1 MKRFALLALA
11 LTVLLLVPACG
22 MQKKSAETAIA
33 GVESAFNAI
42 KEQAVNVVPDQAKTI
57 EDAIAAAKAQA
68 DKGDFKA
75 ALETTKDLPA
85 KVKELSDGL
94 AAKQAELQ
102 QTWAGLNAALP
113 GAVASLSQKLG
124 AMKKP
129 PAGMDKAALDAAKTG
144 LAEMKTK
151 WGEATTAMQ
160 GGKWA
165 EAAAKAGEVK
175 TSAVALMTELK
186 MSVPD
191 GLK

>member
-1 MKRFALLALA
+1 MKRFVPLALV

-22 MQKKSAETAIA
+22 MQKKAAETAIS
-33 GVESAFNAI
+33 GVESAYNAI
-42 KEQAVNVVPDQAKTI
+42 KEQAVNVAPDQAKTI
-57 EDAIAAAKAQA
+57 EDAIAAARASA
-68 DKGDFKA
+68 AKGDFKA

-102 QTWAGLNAALP
+102 KTWEGLNAALP

-144 LAEMKTK
+144 LAEMKAK
-151 WGEATTAMQ
+151 WGEATAAMQ

-175 TSAVALMTELK
+175 ASVVALMTELK
-186 MSVPD
+186 MQVPE

>member
-1 MKRFALLALA
+1 MKRFVPLALA

-22 MQKKSAETAIA
+22 MQKKAAETAIS
-33 GVESAFNAI
+33 GVESAYNAI
-42 KEQAVNVVPDQAKTI
+42 KEQAMNVAPDQAKTI
-57 EDAIAAAKAQA
+57 EDAIAAAKAA
-68 DKGDFKA
+68 AEKGDFKA

-94 AAKQAELQ
+94 SAKQAELQ

-113 GAVASLSQKLG
+113 GAVASLSQKMS

-129 PAGMDKAALDAAKTG
+129 PTGMDKAAFDAAKTA
-144 LAEMKTK
+144 LADVKTK

-160 GGKWA
+160 GGKLA
-165 EAAAKAGEVK
+165 EAATKASEVK
-175 TSAVALMTELK
+175 ASAVALMTELK
-186 MSVPD
+186 MPVPA

>member
-11 LTVLLLVPACG
+11 LTVVLLLPACG
-22 MQKKSAETAIA
+22 MQKKSAETAIS
-33 GVESAFNAI
+33 GVESAYNGI
-42 KEQAVNVVPDQAKTI
+42 REQGMNVAPDQAKMI
-57 EDAIAAAKAQA
+57 EDAIAAAKASVEK
-68 DKGDFKA
+68 DDFKT

-102 QTWAGLNAALP
+102 QTWEGLNAALP
-113 GAVASLSQKLG
+113 GAVTSLSQKMG

-129 PAGMDKAALDAAKTG
+129 PTGMDKAAFDAAKTA

-151 WGEATTAMQ
+151 WGEATAAMQ
-160 GGKWA
+160 GGKLA

-175 TSAVALMTELK
+175 AGVVALMTELK
-186 MSVPD
+186 MTVPA

>member
-11 LTVLLLVPACG
+11 LTVVLLLPACG
-22 MQKKSAETAIA
+22 MQKKSAETAIS
-33 GVESAFNAI
+33 GVESAYNGI
-42 KEQAVNVVPDQAKTI
+42 REQAMNVAPDQAKMI
-57 EDAIAAAKAQA
+57 EDAIAAAKASVEK
-68 DKGDFKA
+68 DDFKT

-102 QTWAGLNAALP
+102 QTWEGLNAALP
-113 GAVASLSQKLG
+113 GAVTSLSQKMG

-129 PAGMDKAALDAAKTG
+129 PTGMDKAAFDAAKTA

-151 WGEATTAMQ
+151 WGEATAAMQ
-160 GGKWA
+160 GGKLA

-175 TSAVALMTELK
+175 AGVVALMTELK
-186 MSVPD
+186 MTVPA

>member
-11 LTVLLLVPACG
+11 LTVVLLLPGCG
-22 MQKKSAETAIA
+22 MQKKSAETAIS
-33 GVESAFNAI
+33 GVESSFNGI
-42 KEQAVNVVPDQAKTI
+42 REQAMNVAPDQAKTI
-57 EDAIAAAKAQA
+57 EDAIAAAKAA
-68 DKGDFKA
+68 VAKGDFKV

-102 QTWAGLNAALP
+102 KTWADLNAALP
-113 GAVASLSQKLG
+113 GTVASLSQKLG

-129 PAGMDKAALDAAKTG
+129 PTGMDQEKFAAAKAT
-144 LAEMKTK
+144 LADMQTK

-160 GGKWA
+160 GGKLA
-165 EAAAKAGEVK
+165 EAATKAGEVK

-186 MSVPD
+186 MPVPD